1 MKNVFKLS
9 LLLLLLVTGVK
20 MEAAED
26 IDVRVT
32 EDRVLTVEL
41 EDVEKGTVL
50 LFQGK
55 NGEILYKDSLQLNGY
70 YKKAF
75 NLEVIPNGVYYLNLE
90 GESSIR
96 RTEVTKTAEGLKLT
110 GKTSGIIFKPCYKVE
125 ESMVKVFLTNP
136 EEKKAQ
142 FTVFDKRGQ
151 LVTSMDYNES
161 IVSKTFDFSGVPAGE
176 YTINVNVGG
185 RTFSKK
191 LKIG

>member
-9 LLLLLLVTGVK
+9 VLLLLFVTGVK

-26 IDVRVT
+26 VDVRVT
-32 EDRVLTVEL
+32 EGKVLTVEL
-41 EDVEKGTVL
+41 EDVIKGTVL
-50 LFQGK
+50 LIQGK

-90 GESSIR
+90 GENSIR

-110 GKTSGIIFKPCYKVE
+110 GKSSGIIFKPCYKVE

-136 EEKKAQ
+136 EEKKAL
-142 FTVFDKRGQ
+142 FTVFDREGR
-151 LVTSMDYNES
+151 LVTSMNYNDS
-161 IVSKTFDFSGVPAGE
+161 VVRKTFDFSGVPAGD